1 MKPRW
6 QIADLLDLHY
16 FFKAD
21 EARRDQG
28 DEETAARRD
37 RVLYLTKIQPEL
49 DGEAEVPPRVLARRW
64 LTVRRLQHSREQGGA
79 ETVLPGAACCPCPA
93 PPAGLGSFLAALSAP
108 MSVSSSIK

>member
-37 RVLYLTKIQPEL
+37 RVLYLT
-49 DGEAEVPPRVLARRW
+49 
-64 LTVRRLQHSREQGGA
+64 
-79 ETVLPGAACCPCPA
+79 
-93 PPAGLGSFLAALSAP
+93 
-108 MSVSSSIK
+108 

>member
-49 DGEAEVPPRVLARRW
+49 DGAAEVPPRVLARRW

-79 ETVLPGAACCPCPA
+79 EAVLPGAAWRELFA
-93 PPAGLGSFLAALSAP
+93 LGTVLALVFGLL
-108 MSVSSSIK
+108 